1 MERMQVTAQP
11 RTVATKGQLK
21 ALRKSGAVPG
31 IVYGK
36 KTDPIPVTVDS
47 KDITAILQS
56 PSGVNTLVD
65 LNVDGNKETVMI
77 KELTRDILLADRY
90 LHVDFLRISLR
101 DKLEV
106 QVTITLV
113 GEAVGVKDGGILQQQ
128 LREVTLKCLPTSI
141 PESVELD
148 ISGLAIGESLT
159 VADLTVPADSE
170 FISEADE
177 VIVSII
183 APRVE
188 EEAEAA
194 EEAEDT
200 EAPAEETADAETDT
214 E

>member
-11 RTVATKGQLK
+11 RTAATKGQLK

-106 QVTITLV
+106 QVPITLV

-141 PESVELD
+141 PESVELE
-148 ISGLAIGESLT
+148 ISGLAIGES
-159 VADLTVPADSE
+159 
-170 FISEADE
+170 
-177 VIVSII
+177 
-183 APRVE
+183 
-188 EEAEAA
+188 
-194 EEAEDT
+194 
-200 EAPAEETADAETDT
+200 
-214 E
+214 

>member
-11 RTVATKGQLK
+11 RTAATKGQLK

-106 QVTITLV
+106 QVPITLV